1 VTDLWCVS
9 GVYVGYVED
18 GLLFLG
24 DSGACVG
31 RAIGDRVFGRRGTY
45 VGQILGDR
53 IGFSES
59 LAGLTG
65 DTPPDKT
72 VVCRRLASRAATS
85 SPLHPFKH
93 DR

>member
-1 VTDLWCVS
+1 MTDLWCVS

-24 DSGACVG
+24 DTGACVG
-31 RAIGDRVFGRRGTY
+31 RAIGDRVFGKHGTY

-53 IGFSES
+53 IGFSEA
-59 LAGLTG
+59 LAARTG
-65 DTPPDKT
+65 DAPPIKT
-72 VVCRRLASRAATS
+72 VGCRHLASRAATG

>member
-1 VTDLWCVS
+1 MTDLWCVS

-24 DSGACVG
+24 DTGVCVG
-31 RAIGDRVFGRRGTY
+31 RAIGDRVFGRRGTC
-45 VGQILGDR
+45 VGQILGDW
-53 IGFSES
+53 IGFSEA
-59 LAGLTG
+59 LAGHTEE
-65 DTPPDKT
+65 PPPAKT
-72 VVCRRLASRAATS
+72 VGCRHLASRAATD